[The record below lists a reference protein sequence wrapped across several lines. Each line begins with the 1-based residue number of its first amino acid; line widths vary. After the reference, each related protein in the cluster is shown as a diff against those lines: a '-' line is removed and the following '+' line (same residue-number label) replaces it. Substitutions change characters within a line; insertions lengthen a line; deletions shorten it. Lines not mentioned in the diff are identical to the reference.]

1 MLERLSRT
9 KRNLAL
15 AGIGILI
22 LWFAWTVRT
31 VLNPLILGYLLAYIL
46 HPLVVKLERHGWRR
60 GRAVNLIYIT
70 AFVAIT
76 LFGVAVF
83 QQTQG
88 LVRAVSRASAPEGQS
103 RESGSLVGLAI
114 DRLED
119 FVQEHEAW
127 FAWII
132 PQPAEEAAPQG
143 TPTETV
149 TPDGG
154 ATEEGA
160 AATGVDGADASSDR
174 TAAPVEEP
182 FTLEMLLEGLWERL
196 GEEGVGGDSAAAVRG
211 ATGMW
216 HVAQRLFGSL
226 MALVSMVLLLPIYSY
241 FLLFELDRIHAFV
254 LRYLPKRER
263 ERISRIGHQIG
274 EVLANFF
281 RGRLL
286 VCLLKG
292 SYLSLALAIAGVDY
306 PLLLGMTSG
315 LLSLVPFV
323 GPMVGFV
330 FASLVALLD
339 PDYGVLSALLRTG
352 IVFGSAEIIEG
363 YLLLPKIL
371 GDSLGLHPVVV
382 LVSIFVGGSALGMFG
397 ILIALPLTAS
407 LVILARELVL
417 PALEDFAE
425 EDQEVAP
432 PA

>member
-46 HPLVVKLERHGWRR
+46 HPLVVKLERKGWRR

-70 AFVAIT
+70 AFLAIT

-88 LVRAVSRASAPEGQS
+88 LVRAVSRASTPDGRT

-114 DRLED
+114 DRLEH
-119 FVQEHEAW
+119 FVQEHESW
-127 FAWII
+127 FAWMI
-132 PQPAEEAAPQG
+132 PQPAEEAAPPDPSTQ
-143 TPTETV
+143 TV
-149 TPDGG
+149 TPGEG
-154 ATEEGA
+154 VTEEGPLVP
-160 AATGVDGADASSDR
+160 GVEGGDQ

-182 FTLEMLLEGLWERL
+182 FTLELLLEGLWERL
-196 GEEGVGGDSAAAVRG
+196 GEEGATGDSGAAVRG

-216 HVAQRLFGSL
+216 HIAQRVFGSL

-263 ERISRIGHQIG
+263 ERFSRIGHQIG

-286 VCLLKG
+286 VCVLKG
-292 SYLSLALAIAGVDY
+292 AYLSLALAIAGVDY
-306 PLLLGMTSG
+306 ALLLGMTSG

-339 PDYGVLSALLRTG
+339 PDYGVVSALLRTG
-352 IVFGSAEIIEG
+352 IVFGSAEILEG
-363 YLLLPKIL
+363 YFLLPKIL